1 MLLKMLAFNCLD
13 NHQQVAKR
21 EWQYDIRTEQLVVAW
36 EVEQINAE
44 KYKSI
49 PRWWE
54 RLGVWIM
61 ATINRVQ
68 LKVESS

>member
-36 EVEQINAE
+36 EVEQTNAE
-44 KYKSI
+44 K
-49 PRWWE
+49 
-54 RLGVWIM
+54 
-61 ATINRVQ
+61 VQ
-68 LKVESS
+68 VHTKVVGKTWCLDYGSDK